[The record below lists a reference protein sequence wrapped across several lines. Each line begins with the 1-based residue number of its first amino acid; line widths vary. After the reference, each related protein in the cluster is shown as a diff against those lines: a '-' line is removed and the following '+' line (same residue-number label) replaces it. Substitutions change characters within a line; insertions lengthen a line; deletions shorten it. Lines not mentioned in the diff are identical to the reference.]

1 MKGIRCPRCGSEHV
15 IMYGYFIST
24 LKGRR
29 RRYKCESCGR
39 TFLSQAE
46 ASEARRSVEGLRC
59 TSCGSEHIVRLG
71 YVVSLSRGRRQRY
84 KCMDCGRTF
93 TPSGGD
99 T

>member
-1 MKGIRCPRCGSEHV
+1 MEGVKCPRCGSEHV

-24 LKGRR
+24 IKGKR
-29 RRYKCESCGR
+29 RRYKCGSCGR

-46 ASEARRSVEGLRC
+46 ASGKRSVEGLRC
-59 TSCGSEHIVRLG
+59 PSCSSERIVRLG
-71 YVVSLSRGRRQRY
+71 YVVSASKGRRQRY